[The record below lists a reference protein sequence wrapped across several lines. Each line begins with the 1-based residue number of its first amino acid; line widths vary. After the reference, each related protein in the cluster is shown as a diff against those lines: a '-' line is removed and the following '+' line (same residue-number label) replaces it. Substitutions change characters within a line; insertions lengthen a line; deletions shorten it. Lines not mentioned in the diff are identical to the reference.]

1 MRWTTDRIRQSFLD
15 FFKERG
21 HQIVPSAPLVPKG
34 DPTLLFTNAGMVPF
48 KDYFL
53 GIRKPPQ
60 PRVADCQKCLRISG
74 KHNDLEAVGRDS
86 YHHTFF
92 EMLGNWS
99 FGDYYK
105 REAIEFHWKLINEVW
120 GIPADRL
127 WATVYEDDDEAE
139 QAWLEL
145 GYLPRER
152 VLRCGEKDNFWEM
165 GETGPCGPCSEIHI
179 DRGPAACNRSGHA
192 DSSEECAVNV
202 EGCSR
207 FIELANLVFIQFN
220 RDATRKL
227 TPLPMKHVDTG
238 TGLERVASVLQTLET
253 NANPPLGNY
262 DIDIFRK
269 IIKRIEKV
277 VLSVG
282 CKKGYGESEETDI
295 SYRAIADHARAM
307 SFLIAEGLR
316 PGNLEREYVLRR
328 IIRRAARHA
337 RRLQVGM
344 IDRLFVEACSG
355 VIDAMGGHYSELE
368 TERETILKV
377 VVEEEHRFHV
387 TLLTGEQ
394 YLKDEINKL
403 RGEEYKRRPPSM
415 LSDTPE
421 GAYLGGGLVL
431 PGSVAF
437 KLYDTYG
444 YPLDLTEDILREAK
458 IDLDVAEFNRLMEEQ
473 RERGRAARKDDAI
486 APEIKLDAGT
496 ASRFVGDHRYD
507 AESEVLAAHRDG
519 DNRVLL
525 VTAET
530 PFYPEGGGQI
540 GDRGVIESASG
551 AILEIVDTRK
561 ADGSILHVGR
571 LLRGEPRDFERGR
584 RVKLSVDRTRRDA
597 AMLNHSATHIL
608 HYALRDVLGSGV
620 HQAGSLVAPD
630 RLRFDF
636 AHAGPVGEGDL
647 ATIEEEINARIRE
660 NAEVATEEMAYEDA
674 IKAGAL
680 AFFGDK
686 YGDVVRVVR
695 MGDFSVELCGGT
707 HVERTGDIGIFKF
720 EAETG
725 VAAGV
730 RRIEA
735 ATGQGALEAIR
746 RREQILQKIG
756 GHLGARDDAAVE
768 RLERLLARE
777 KELEKKLRALE
788 QKLVA
793 GDGVAGSAD
802 AEKVREAGGVK
813 IVTRRVEGIDPRALR
828 EMADR
833 MRQKYGSAVVAIG
846 SVIDGKV
853 AILVA
858 VTPDLTGRIKAGDIV
873 KQIAP
878 IVGGTGGG
886 RPDFAQA
893 GGRDASRLDEALER
907 IIALVA

>member
-1 MRWTTDRIRQSFLD
+1 MRWTTDKVRQSFLD
-15 FFKERG
+15 FFRERG
-21 HQIVPSAPLVPKG
+21 HQIVPSASLVPKG

-53 GIRKPPQ
+53 GLRTPAAA
-60 PRVADCQKCLRISG
+60 RVADCQKCLRISG

-120 GIPADRL
+120 GISADRL
-127 WATVYEDDDEAE
+127 WATVYKDDDEAE
-139 QAWLEL
+139 QAWLDL

-207 FIELANLVFIQFN
+207 FIELANLVFIQYN

-238 TGLERVASVLQTLET
+238 TGLERVASVLQSLET
-253 NANPPLGNY
+253 GKLLGNY
-262 DIDIFRK
+262 ETDVFAK
-269 IIKRIEKV
+269 IIRTIEEVSSEARLKV
-277 VLSVG
+277 PLSPTPTPSY
-282 CKKGYGESEETDI
+282 YGDSSEKDI
-295 SYRAIADHARAM
+295 SFRAIADHARAI
-307 SFLIAEGLR
+307 SFLIAEGLN
-316 PGNLEREYVLRR
+316 PGNTDREYVLRR
-328 IIRRAARHA
+328 LIRRAARHGRYLGIKQPFLA
-337 RRLQVGM
+337 RVC
-344 IDRLFVEACSG
+344 EG
-355 VIDAMGGHYSELE
+355 VREAMGRAYGELNTQAARIQNVVSQEEQRFGETLDRGLELIE
-368 TERETILKV
+368 TERARLNQANG
-377 VVEEEHRFHV
+377 H
-387 TLLTGEQ
+387 TLSGE
-394 YLKDEINKL
+394 
-403 RGEEYKRRPPSM
+403 
-415 LSDTPE
+415 
-421 GAYLGGGLVL
+421 
-431 PGSVAF
+431 VAF

-444 YPLDLTEDILREAK
+444 FPLDLTQDVLRSEE
-458 IDLDVAEFNRLMEEQ
+458 IEVDVPGFERLMEEQ

-486 APEIKLDAGT
+486 APEIKLAAG
-496 ASRFVGDHRYD
+496 AGSRFVGHNRYD

-519 DNRVLL
+519 DNRVLI

-540 GDRGVIESASG
+540 GDRGVIESATG
-551 AILEIVDTRK
+551 ALLEIVDTRK

-571 LLRGEPRDFERGR
+571 LLRGEPGDFERGR
-584 RVKLSVDRTRRDA
+584 QVKMSVDRTRRDA
-597 AMLNHSATHIL
+597 TMLNHSATHIL

-636 AHAGPVGEGDL
+636 AHTGPVSEGDL

-660 NAEVATEEMAYEDA
+660 NAEVATEEMAYDDA

-707 HVERTGDIGIFKF
+707 HVGRTGDIGVFKF
-720 EAETG
+720 EAESG

-746 RREQILQKIG
+746 RREQILETIG
-756 GHLGARDDAAVE
+756 DHLGARDDMAVE

-793 GDGVAGSAD
+793 GDGAAGGAD
-802 AEKVREAGGVK
+802 AEKVRDAGGVK
-813 IVTRRVEGIDPRALR
+813 VVTRRVEGVDPRALR

-846 SVIDGKV
+846 SVVDDKV

-858 VTPDLTGRIKAGDIV
+858 VTPDLTSRIKAGDIV

-907 IIALVA
+907 VIALVA

>member
-1 MRWTTDRIRQSFLD
+1 MRWTTDNIRRSFLD
-15 FFKERG
+15 FFRERG

-48 KDYFL
+48 KDFFL
-53 GIRKPPQ
+53 GIRKPPW

-105 REAIEFHWKLINEVW
+105 REAIEFHWKLITEVW
-120 GIPADRL
+120 GIHADRL

-139 QAWLEL
+139 KAWLDL
-145 GYLPRER
+145 GFLPRER
-152 VLRCGEKDNFWEM
+152 ILRCGAKDNFWEM

-179 DRGPAACNRSGHA
+179 DRGEAACDRSGHA
-192 DSSEECAVNV
+192 NLAEECAVNV

-220 RDATRKL
+220 RDAAGRL

-238 TGLERVASVLQTLET
+238 TGLERVAAVLQSLET
-253 NANPPLGNY
+253 GKLLGNY
-262 DIDIFRK
+262 DIDVFK
-269 IIKRIEKV
+269 QIIRRIELVSNQK
-277 VLSVG
+277 
-282 CKKGYGESEETDI
+282 YGEKLQIDAAQAIQEGLDVSF
-295 SYRAIADHARAM
+295 RAIADHARTMA
-307 SFLIAEGLR
+307 FLIAEGVT
-316 PGNLEREYVLRR
+316 PGNTDREYVLRR
-328 IIRRAARHA
+328 IIRRAARHGRYLGIREPFLA
-337 RRLQVGM
+337 KVCQGV
-344 IDRLFVEACSG
+344 VEAMGNAYPELHKEAPRIEG
-355 VIDAMGGHYSELE
+355 VV
-368 TERETILKV
+368 T
-377 VVEEEHRFHV
+377 EEEERFGE
-387 TLLTGEQ
+387 TLDRGLQIIVQEST
-394 YLKDEINKL
+394 KL
-403 RGEEYKRRPPSM
+403 QATRAQ
-415 LSDTPE
+415 T
-421 GAYLGGGLVL
+421 L
-431 PGSVAF
+431 PGEVAF
-437 KLYDTYG
+437 RLYDTYG
-444 YPLDLTEDILREAK
+444 FPFDLTQDEMRRRGY
-458 IDLDVAEFNRLMEEQ
+458 DVDMAGFDRLMEEQ

-486 APEIKLDAGT
+486 APEIKLGT
-496 ASRFVGDHRYD
+496 GAASRFVGDHRYD
-507 AESEVLAAHRDG
+507 AESEVLVTHRDG
-519 DNRVLL
+519 ENRILV

-551 AILEIVDTRK
+551 AILEVVDTRK

-571 LLRGEPRDFERGR
+571 LVRGEPGDFERGR
-584 RVKLSVDRTRRDA
+584 RVKLVVDRMRRDA

-608 HYALRDVLGSGV
+608 HYALRDVLGGGV

-660 NAEVATEEMAYEDA
+660 NAEVATEEMPYDDA

-707 HVERTGDIGIFKF
+707 HVGRTGDIGFFKL
-720 EAETG
+720 EAESG

-746 RREQILQKIG
+746 RRERILETIG

-788 QKLVA
+788 QRLVA
-793 GDGVAGSAD
+793 GDGAADGSG
-802 AEKVREAGGVK
+802 AEKVHEAGGVK
-813 IVTRRVEGIDPRALR
+813 VITRRVEGVDPRALR

-833 MRQKYGSAVVAIG
+833 LRQKYGSAVVALG
-846 SVIDGKV
+846 SVVDDKV
-853 AILVA
+853 GILVA

-878 IVGGTGGG
+878 MVGGTGGG

-907 IIALVA
+907 VAALIA